1 MRIRNVLL
9 GSAVVALMAAPG
21 VAQAGS
27 GYAGVSYSSADPSV
41 GSEVDTINVTAAAV
55 FELSEAWDV
64 QVDGQFGRVEA
75 SGFNHTY
82 NAAAAHVFHRND
94 TFLIGGYLGTEEA
107 AFNVDAQH
115 LGVEGQLYVSRV
127 TFDAGVD
134 FTNAESGVL
143 DETGYTARAG
153 ATVFVMENLS
163 LGVSYR
169 IMDAGPLDSETIAAR
184 AEWQLGDGPLS
195 FTAGYR
201 TSEVEP
207 FDSEAYEIGLRW
219 NFGGGSLLERSR
231 TGASLPANTTTV
243 GGFY

>member
-1 MRIRNVLL
+1 MKIRNILL

-27 GYAGVSYSSADPSV
+27 GYAGVSYSGADPSV
-41 GSEVDTINVTAAAV
+41 GGNVDTINVSGAAV
-55 FELSEAWDV
+55 FELSDAWDV
-64 QVDGQFGRVEA
+64 QVDGQFGRVES

-82 NAAAAHVFHRND
+82 SAAAAHLFHRD
-94 TFLIGGYLGTEEA
+94 ESFLIGGYLGTEEA
-107 AFNVDAQH
+107 TYNIDAQH

-134 FTNAESGVL
+134 FTNAEGGAF

-153 ATVFVMENLS
+153 ATVFVAENFS
-163 LGVSYR
+163 LGASYR
-169 IMDAGPLDSETIAAR
+169 TMDVGSLNSETIAAV
-184 AEWQLGDGPLS
+184 AEWRLGDSPLS

-201 TSEVEP
+201 TSEVNA

-219 NFGGGSLLERSR
+219 NFGGGTLLERNR
-231 TGASLPANTTTV
+231 TGASLPANTTTI